1 MPVLVR
7 ANHYLGHAPS
17 GPRALGASTNQRAAL
32 FRPRPLWATRPR
44 ATNQSET
51 CRPRPRTGRR
61 RCLPKLITL
70 HYRRQTPKKLLYT
83 VMTPLTSGAI
93 ISVRT
98 AATPLRSAEI
108 NHFTLPTPDARQHT
122 LASDAIVDV
131 HRRHTAGC
139 LHRPSTHLSAS
150 VDHVG
155 GV

>member
-1 MPVLVR
+1 MAPPQTAYGISLTSCHVR
-7 ANHYLGHAPS
+7 HQYRPAPDS
-17 GPRALGASTNQRAAL
+17 ALTKN
-32 FRPRPLWATRPR
+32 
-44 ATNQSET
+44 T
-51 CRPRPRTGRR
+51 CPMTGRR